1 MLLYSVI
8 LMLVVILLPAIIAIK
23 ENGLIAQAGPRD
35 NLPEPSVFLARCRRL
50 SANLLENLVMF
61 AAVVLTA
68 HAAGV
73 SNDSTVFGA
82 QLFFYGRVAHAVV
95 YAAGLPMVRP
105 VCYAVALFGMILIA
119 LPLL

>member
-105 VCYAVALFGMILIA
+105 FAANEAGIA
-119 LPLL
+119 HSAGG